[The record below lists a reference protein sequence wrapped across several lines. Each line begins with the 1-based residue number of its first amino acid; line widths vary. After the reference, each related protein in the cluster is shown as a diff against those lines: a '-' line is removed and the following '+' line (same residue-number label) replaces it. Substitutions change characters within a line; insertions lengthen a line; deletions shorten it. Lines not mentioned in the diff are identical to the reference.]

1 MAVNK
6 MQTSKYMSLLPAVPY
21 LQNWDMVPIR
31 KLAER
36 IPQDNTGPVS
46 NTSLGVPGTQEC
58 LFYF

>member
-6 MQTSKYMSLLPAVPY
+6 MQTSKYMSLLLAVSY
-21 LQNWDMVPIR
+21 LQNWDMVSIR

-46 NTSLGVPGTQEC
+46 NTSLGVPGTQE
-58 LFYF
+58 